1 MPEGLL
7 NSLDRDEIFD
17 RLAYILSSGDPKHRM
32 FR

>member
-7 NSLDRDEIFD
+7 NSLDRDEILD
-17 RLAYILSSGDPKHRM
+17 MLAYMLSRGDPKHRI